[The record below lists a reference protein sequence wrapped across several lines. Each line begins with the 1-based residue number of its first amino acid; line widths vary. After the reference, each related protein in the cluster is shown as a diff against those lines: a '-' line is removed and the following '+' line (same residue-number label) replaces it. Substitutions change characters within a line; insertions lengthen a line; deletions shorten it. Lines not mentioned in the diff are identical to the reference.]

1 MAKAGFWLRGAKGKL
16 AGASMGKGANG
27 QTIMREI
34 VTPRNPKTNA
44 QMIQRAIMATVMRAY
59 SAGSEI
65 FDHSFQGYAKGSNNQ
80 HRFVKL
86 NANRLRSIVANDLNN
101 AVAVA
106 EQKGRVVAPGVQQ
119 FVPFEMIISEG
130 TYAQNFMT
138 IDTSRGS
145 ASHEVVIPTKKEN
158 EKVSE
163 YADRCGL
170 LPGDIYTV
178 VLMSTDVD
186 KNREALYSTPGI
198 DSSLGKVF
206 KTKFAW
212 VRLTVKSDVLENE
225 NAITANTN
233 LTNSQ
238 IFDVEYSAG
247 LDVEGFEHLS
257 GLGGGNYISA
267 LLHSNYGCTGIIRS
281 RKDADLRSTTN
292 LVVDFGNGEEVYFGI
307 ASQYITTAWKAGAQ
321 SVGDSE
327 YILEGAD
334 EGRVL
339 AQTNPGG
346 GD

>member
-119 FVPFEMIISEG
+119 FVPFEMVISEG
-130 TYAQNFMT
+130 SYAQEFFT
-138 IDTSRGS
+138 LSIDDTRYHQVNAPAKNTG
-145 ASHEVVIPTKKEN
+145 

-170 LPGDIYTV
+170 LPGDIYTIV
-178 VLMSTDVD
+178 MMAPDVAQ
-186 KNREALYSTPGI
+186 KREALYATPGAE
-198 DSSLGKVF
+198 SSLGKIYNASF
-206 KTKFAW
+206 GW
-212 VRLTVKSDVLENE
+212 VRLTVKNGVLQDDTVLGAETL
-225 NAITANTN
+225 AQ
-233 LTNSQ
+233 SK

-247 LDVEGFEHLS
+247 LPIAGFAKIT
-257 GLGGGNYISA
+257 GLGAGQYLSA
-267 LLHSNYGCTGIIRS
+267 LLNGRTGGVGIIRS
-281 RKDADLRSTTN
+281 RKDEDLRSTSSM
-292 LVVDFGNGEEVYFGI
+292 VVDFGTNEETFFGI
-307 ASQYITTAWKAGAQ
+307 ASQYITTAWKASAQ

-334 EGRVL
+334 QGRVL
-339 AQTNPGG
+339 AQTNPGD

>member
-65 FDHSFQGYAKGSNNQ
+65 FDHSFQGYAKGGNNQ

-119 FVPFEMIISEG
+119 FVPFEIIVSEG
-130 TYAQNFMT
+130 TYAQEFFTFSLDEAGYHQVN
-138 IDTSRGS
+138 
-145 ASHEVVIPTKKEN
+145 APAKNAK

-170 LPGDIYTV
+170 LPGDIYTIV
-178 VLMSTDVD
+178 MMAPEGAQ
-186 KNREALYSTPGI
+186 NREALYTTPGV
-198 DSSLGKVF
+198 DSSLGKIYNASF
-206 KTKFAW
+206 GW
-212 VRLTVKSDVLENE
+212 VRLTVKSDVLQNNE
-225 NAITANTN
+225 VLASAT
-233 LTNSQ
+233 LTESQ

-247 LDVEGFEHLS
+247 LPATGFALIT
-257 GLGGGNYISA
+257 GLGAGIYLSAFLNGREGGV
-267 LLHSNYGCTGIIRS
+267 GIIRS
-281 RKDADLRSTTN
+281 RKDEDLRSTSSM
-292 LVVDFGNGEEVYFGI
+292 VVDFGTGENNFFGI
-307 ASQYITTAWKAGAQ
+307 ASEYITTAWKAGAQ

-327 YILEGAD
+327 FILEGAD
-334 EGRVL
+334 QGRGL
-339 AQTNPGG
+339 KQNSPD